1 MSIMFKKLLKIV
13 LTITS
18 FMTICL
24 WIIFVGSKYN
34 DSVDQTEYNIEDNY
48 TQINIPIHI
57 NNNHDYHKVISYFN
71 DVSKELDIP
80 FLKRA
85 YYQGNERTQAGHINY
100 QKTVNNVTFE
110 TNKMIVY

>member
-1 MSIMFKKLLKIV
+1 MFKKLLKIV

-57 NNNHDYHKVISYFN
+57 NNSHDYHKVISYFN
-71 DVSKELDIP
+71 DVSK
-80 FLKRA
+80 
-85 YYQGNERTQAGHINY
+85 
-100 QKTVNNVTFE
+100 KTRYSIFKKSVLSR
-110 TNKMIVY
+110 